1 MEHSVYVVYAS
12 VARAGLQVRIQFLG
26 LCSIFFLSTVRDV
39 RACERVC
46 IESYEHTYT
55 FTGQGQGQ
63 GS

>member
-1 MEHSVYVVYAS
+1 MYVACAS

-26 LCSIFFLSTVRDV
+26 LRSTFFFSTVRDV

-46 IESYEHTYT
+46 IESYGHTHT
-55 FTGQGQGQ
+55 FTGQGEGEGQ